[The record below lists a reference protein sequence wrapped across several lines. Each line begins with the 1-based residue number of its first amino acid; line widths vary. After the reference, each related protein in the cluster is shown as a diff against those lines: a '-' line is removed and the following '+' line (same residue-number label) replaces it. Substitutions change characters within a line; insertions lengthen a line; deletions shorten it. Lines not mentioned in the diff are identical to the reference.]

1 MEIYGRNVADRMDE
15 KGKTWKG
22 GGLFQQDH
30 MGGGAGVQEDALRR
44 HEARA
49 TQDQD
54 SLGGHGRCT
63 QGPAPG
69 RKGREN
75 GKRVT
80 WEVRKKTLP

>member
-1 MEIYGRNVADRMDE
+1 MVGMWLTGWMKKE
-15 KGKTWKG
+15 KRGKAAGYFSRTIW
-22 GGLFQQDH
+22 
-30 MGGGAGVQEDALRR
+30 GGGAGVQEDALRR

-63 QGPAPG
+63 RGPAPG

>member
-1 MEIYGRNVADRMDE
+1 MDG

-80 WEVRKKTLP
+80 WEVRKKPLP